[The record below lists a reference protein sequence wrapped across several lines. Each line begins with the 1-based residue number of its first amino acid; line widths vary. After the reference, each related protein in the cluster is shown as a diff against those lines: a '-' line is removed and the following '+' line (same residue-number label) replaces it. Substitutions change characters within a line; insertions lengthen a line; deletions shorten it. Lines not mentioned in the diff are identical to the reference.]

1 MVINTIFNF
10 VKNDNIFLDL
20 NKDTLELNCTLDI
33 DGIVFSGDNNDA
45 INDYDVIN
53 DYHVINDH
61 IPDDFNYYYTILIQT
76 DKGDKLLIQKVFVE
90 LSENRGSGV
99 YSFEIKDFKKNLY
112 DIIQIF
118 TDDVKSQTTLTA
130 NEIDAKLLDRFKGL
144 DTINVVLS
152 VVYIDKNLDLPS
164 LEFETDESFSNIT
177 DITSIK
183 REKFIIPSMDY
194 KENVFYVSETNNFPY
209 KYEISWDKIKLFKKF
224 LITIYCGDENI
235 LTFKTTETKI
245 DFFNFTVDNK
255 SYNLKNLLGYRTDA
269 SLLRIEIKMN
279 DSNIYHIN
287 DTYTFS
293 YKNIDYVDGSA
304 PTTITQDID
313 ETPILVGITPATP
326 NINAHPSNIFIYY
339 HPIDNSLQNNIYLK
353 YRKFFPNQIYV
364 FKFNI
369 DWSKYTNNRSTHIH
383 NKVERSDSTLVFD
396 ITSREYPY
404 KILYFF
410 GNVDIIVTL
419 RDILSFI
426 FTFPWDV
433 VKDIGINIKDVL
445 HCLNIDLNGHIV
457 SAVNKGLEQ
466 FQSLSALIDK
476 PNPSSGND
484 ENDEDDSDSGWKD
497 ILQDSL
503 KSCKK
508 PSTTSSNAHSS
519 NEHSSNEHSSNN
531 CDDDSN
537 KTNKEKNYTMSNT
550 LRSLHKKIIQF
561 NNLLPRA
568 TIGTYI
574 FNNKDDKLGFCN
586 LNNGTPYALLTV
598 GDVLFKSIFG
608 NNSSTININKISKK
622 NMDEKKL
629 ILSTKKIQ
637 IDSKIKKNKNILH
650 SINKIINNNLN
661 TYESLYSSYI
671 TEINNGN
678 DPTSKLNEIE
688 ALNEKNILLEN
699 EVIKINTI
707 ISGLLKDKIDITIND
722 INKNSTIDLEYSF
735 NSLDIVLS
743 VDSPSS
749 NEKSY
754 IINFIDKKNV
764 ETTNF
769 YKKWEYE
776 DCKKCEHE
784 DCKNEEHEHCKKE
797 EHEHH
802 CKNEEHENCK
812 KEEHEHCKPHSNN
825 ILLNTFVNKF

>member
-1 MVINTIFNF
+1 
-10 VKNDNIFLDL
+10 
-20 NKDTLELNCTLDI
+20 
-33 DGIVFSGDNNDA
+33 
-45 INDYDVIN
+45 
-53 DYHVINDH
+53 
-61 IPDDFNYYYTILIQT
+61 
-76 DKGDKLLIQKVFVE
+76 
-90 LSENRGSGV
+90 
-99 YSFEIKDFKKNLY
+99 
-112 DIIQIF
+112 
-118 TDDVKSQTTLTA
+118 
-130 NEIDAKLLDRFKGL
+130 
-144 DTINVVLS
+144 
-152 VVYIDKNLDLPS
+152 
-164 LEFETDESFSNIT
+164 
-177 DITSIK
+177 
-183 REKFIIPSMDY
+183 
-194 KENVFYVSETNNFPY
+194 
-209 KYEISWDKIKLFKKF
+209 
-224 LITIYCGDENI
+224 
-235 LTFKTTETKI
+235 
-245 DFFNFTVDNK
+245 
-255 SYNLKNLLGYRTDA
+255 
-269 SLLRIEIKMN
+269 
-279 DSNIYHIN
+279 
-287 DTYTFS
+287 
-293 YKNIDYVDGSA
+293 
-304 PTTITQDID
+304 
-313 ETPILVGITPATP
+313 
-326 NINAHPSNIFIYY
+326 
-339 HPIDNSLQNNIYLK
+339 
-353 YRKFFPNQIYV
+353 
-364 FKFNI
+364 
-369 DWSKYTNNRSTHIH
+369 
-383 NKVERSDSTLVFD
+383 
-396 ITSREYPY
+396 
-404 KILYFF
+404 
-410 GNVDIIVTL
+410 
-419 RDILSFI
+419 
-426 FTFPWDV
+426 
-433 VKDIGINIKDVL
+433 VKDIGITIKDVL

-484 ENDEDDSDSGWKD
+484 ENDEDDSGSAWKD

-508 PSTTSSNAHSS
+508 PSTTSSNAHTS

-568 TIGTYI
+568 TIGTYV

-598 GDVLFKSIFG
+598 GDVLFKSILG

-622 NMDEKKL
+622 NMDEKKQ
-629 ILSTKKIQ
+629 ILSTKNIQ
-637 IDSKIKKNKNILH
+637 IDCKIKKYKNILH

-688 ALNEKNILLEN
+688 DLNTKNILLEN

-707 ISGLLKDKIDITIND
+707 ISGLLKDKLDITIND

-784 DCKNEEHEHCKKE
+784 DCKNEEHEHCKMEEHEDCKKE

-802 CKNEEHENCK
+802 CK